1 MVFIHEHKRGV
12 NQHICYELKIGAVGV
27 SANAINIDIER
38 KEMGLDWMLRPAERS
53 SNSAKAVIEEQ
64 QEEPGHEEVG

>member
-12 NQHICYELKIGAVGV
+12 NQHICCELKIGAVGE

-53 SNSAKAVIEEQ
+53 GNSAKAVIEEQ
-64 QEEPGHEEVG
+64 QVEPGHEEVG